1 MGLFGVT
8 VSSQVGKNPSQT
20 TITAKCPRLRCRSRE
35 QAAIALRSL
44 FEFAVRETNKSCGC
58 FVLLYV
64 FGCKGT
70 IFPSHSDTFLQNNY
84 GLITHSF
91 VWGSTLFVYSAIT
104 FFFDTIR
111 MSSYLML
118 PESFGGLASLV
129 FFTNS
134 SYSLPFS

>member
-1 MGLFGVT
+1 MRRKRKQRKTWVGLFGVT

-58 FVLLYV
+58 FVFLYV

-84 GLITHSF
+84 GLI
-91 VWGSTLFVYSAIT
+91 G
-104 FFFDTIR
+104 
-111 MSSYLML
+111 
-118 PESFGGLASLV
+118 
-129 FFTNS
+129 N
-134 SYSLPFS
+134 

>member
-1 MGLFGVT
+1 MRRKRKQRKTWVGLFGVT

-58 FVLLYV
+58 FVFLYV

-70 IFPSHSDTFLQNNY
+70 IFPSHSDTFLKNI
-84 GLITHSF
+84 LWTHSF
-91 VWGSTLFVYSAIT
+91 FFIINLEFTDDPFLHYQHRFPYTLTV
-104 FFFDTIR
+104 
-111 MSSYLML
+111 
-118 PESFGGLASLV
+118 
-129 FFTNS
+129 
-134 SYSLPFS
+134 